1 MRTGS
6 FSAAEEDSMDDS
18 MRERNDRTRDRDADS
33 PEAASGRAHPRQ
45 QDVESARREPAV
57 PGSLADARAPLLDRV
72 ADASDDSFPASDP
85 PAWTGLHAGS
95 PRRTGERPAYLP
107 NRSQEESDDHTA
119 FA

>member
-1 MRTGS
+1 MDGS
-6 FSAAEEDSMDDS
+6 IDDS
-18 MRERNDRTRDRDADS
+18 MRERKNRARDRDAAS
-33 PEAASGRAHPRQ
+33 PEASSVRTHPRQ
-45 QDVESARREPAV
+45 QDVESARREPAA
-57 PGSLADARAPLLDRV
+57 PGSLADARAPLVDRV

-95 PRRTGERPAYLP
+95 PNRTAERPAYLP